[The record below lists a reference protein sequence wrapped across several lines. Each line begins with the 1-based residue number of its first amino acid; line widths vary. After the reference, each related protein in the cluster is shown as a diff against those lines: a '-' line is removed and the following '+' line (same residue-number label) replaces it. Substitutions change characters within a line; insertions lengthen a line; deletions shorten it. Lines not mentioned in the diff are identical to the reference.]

1 MERERGQGAPQARK
15 FWLKSTSESKF
26 CFGFAGGSLR
36 SRVVCIDRVVMKNT
50 EGAIAHGEE
59 GFCPLSPSH
68 LVEIDRCVVAA
79 AAAESGADGRHK
91 GGREVRLAAA
101 GARVLRECDVDG
113 VLLVE
118 LLLKLVQ
125 QPVAHVGDLQAY
137 IPKIE
142 SCEDG
147 KQIIELRDQYV
158 GVSFDLGTTRAPA
171 SARPSAPPCG
181 DG

>member
-1 MERERGQGAPQARK
+1 MGGTRVAERFVLPQLGHAYCA
-15 FWLKSTSESKF
+15 S
-26 CFGFAGGSLR
+26 
-36 SRVVCIDRVVMKNT
+36 
-50 EGAIAHGEE
+50 AI
-59 GFCPLSPSH
+59 
-68 LVEIDRCVVAA
+68 
-79 AAAESGADGRHK
+79 
-91 GGREVRLAAA
+91 
-101 GARVLRECDVDG
+101 DVDG

-158 GVSFDLGTTRAPA
+158 GVSFDGTTRLGEAICA
-171 SARPSAPPCG
+171 TLRRRTSLSE
-181 DG
+181 